1 MGWQPSAPAGT
12 ASPRKSQSPAAPAVH
27 ARPRQRSAS
36 PAASPL
42 RTAERP
48 ARSASNA
55 PPPAKKACVAA
66 SARVGTLSQNGY
78 GALQGALAHANL
90 LCNTLQSIPGLP
102 WALQVPPPLRMLT
115 MQKADAL
122 NQATCPPL
130 NLAHLG
136 GVTSSCHLS
145 GRWLVQCSNLRY
157 VLLIA

>member
-1 MGWQPSAPAGT
+1 MGALIAFSPTTTVCTPAMPPRGAGRAT
-12 ASPRKSQSPAAPAVH
+12 ALPIIQSSRWRHKALGAK
-27 ARPRQRSAS
+27 
-36 PAASPL
+36 
-42 RTAERP
+42 
-48 ARSASNA
+48 
-55 PPPAKKACVAA
+55 KKACVAA